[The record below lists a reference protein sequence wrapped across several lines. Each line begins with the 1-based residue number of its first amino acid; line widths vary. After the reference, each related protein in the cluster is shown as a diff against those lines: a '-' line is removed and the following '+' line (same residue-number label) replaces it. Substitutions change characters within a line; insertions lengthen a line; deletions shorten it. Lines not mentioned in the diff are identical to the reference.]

1 MKKKI
6 IFFIPFLNYGGAER
20 VTLLLASKLSAK
32 KYNKY
37 LMFLNNKENH
47 KIEYGNFQII
57 DLKKLRLRSSIFKIV
72 KEINSI
78 KPDIIFSSIGYIN
91 IIIIICRY
99 FTFHKYKIIIREA
112 NLPSISIKK
121 NKNTKLFKFLYNFFY
136 PKADKILVS
145 SKIMK
150 NDMIENFSINSRKI
164 FLLNNPVDCNK
175 ILSKI
180 DNKKNIKRKKIEL
193 VACGRLTYQKGFD
206 RLIYWAQKFNI
217 SYNLQ
222 IIGDGEQRL
231 ILEKLIKEKNLE
243 SKIFLIGNK
252 KEPYQDIFNADAFL
266 LSSRWE
272 GMPNVVLEAMVC
284 GTKII
289 ASKEIKQLKEF
300 KILIDKNFLNI
311 AKDQDDFI
319 NLVNNLKK
327 IKYINK
333 SNNLPSNFHI
343 NQVILIFEKIIE
355 KL

>member
-1 MKKKI
+1 
-6 IFFIPFLNYGGAER
+6 
-20 VTLLLASKLSAK
+20 
-32 KYNKY
+32 
-37 LMFLNNKENH
+37 
-47 KIEYGNFQII
+47 
-57 DLKKLRLRSSIFKIV
+57 
-72 KEINSI
+72 
-78 KPDIIFSSIGYIN
+78 
-91 IIIIICRY
+91 
-99 FTFHKYKIIIREA
+99 
-112 NLPSISIKK
+112 
-121 NKNTKLFKFLYNFFY
+121 
-136 PKADKILVS
+136 
-145 SKIMK
+145 MK

-289 ASKEIKQLKEF
+289 ASEEIKQLKEF
-300 KILIDKNFLNI
+300 KILIDKKLLNI